1 MKSAGAWTA
10 WIKSRRTP
18 KALYRTF
25 KAGRRPRG
33 ARTVPPSHL
42 QPHRPHQLQRIAL
55 LHHTRMQTVV
65 KRHAP
70 VLELV
75 LEVQHAGFHC
85 PARGR
90 DPVGWHGARLQR
102 GDIVPDWDPLRTA
115 PRAPIAGYEHRKPA
129 ARKRGNGRPG
139 GPGYVQQPQSAGN
152 RPDRFVYRA
161 ADWRGAPDRERG
173 EVAQRESRIATGE
186 SVHRQDR
193 AFAGAL

>member
-55 LHHTRMQTVV
+55 LHHTRMQPVV
-65 KRHAP
+65 ERHAP

-75 LEVQHAGFHC
+75 LEVHI
-85 PARGR
+85 R
-90 DPVGWHGARLQR
+90 
-102 GDIVPDWDPLRTA
+102 
-115 PRAPIAGYEHRKPA
+115 A
-129 ARKRGNGRPG
+129 AR
-139 GPGYVQQPQSAGN
+139 
-152 RPDRFVYRA
+152 
-161 ADWRGAPDRERG
+161 RERF
-173 EVAQRESRIATGE
+173 
-186 SVHRQDR
+186 HDR
-193 AFAGAL
+193 SEEHTSELQSLRPLVCRLLLEK